1 MHIFEGIKSFGALY
15 HDNEPQPLPSRPW
28 IVDFSILQKPFVG
41 MEPGNISEFEPAPD
55 WSRWRLGDTS
65 SNSKNN
71 LNWVILKD
79 TIRRLYIC
87 DRIILVRVSWQDLF
101 DAGYVDG
108 IKVVIDGK
116 TFKCRLMS
124 GGSDFHLDNDGLS
137 GGHPADNEWD
147 RFVSGREKI
156 KGLPSLTSSD
166 KTGVL
171 SDEVLQSPHNQFWNW
186 VGAVSWTSTPYVNR
200 DTARCCRGYQAG
212 QFFYLNTY
220 DHRHEDIGW
229 RPILEELL

>member
-1 MHIFEGIKSFGALY
+1 MRPEGSSGGQVSTISNPSNGAS
-15 HDNEPQPLPSRPW
+15 ERIS
-28 IVDFSILQKPFVG
+28 SI
-41 MEPGNISEFEPAPD
+41 
-55 WSRWRLGDTS
+55 
-65 SNSKNN
+65 
-71 LNWVILKD
+71 
-79 TIRRLYIC
+79 
-87 DRIILVRVSWQDLF
+87 WQYLF

-116 TFKCRLMS
+116 SYNCRLMS
-124 GGSDFHLDNDGLS
+124 GGNDFYADNDSLS
-137 GGHPADNEWD
+137 GGYPTDNEWD
-147 RFVSGREKI
+147 RFVSGGEKI
-156 KGLPSLTSSD
+156 KGLPSLTSND
-166 KTGVL
+166 KIGVL
-171 SDEVLQSPHNQFWNW
+171 SDEVLQAPHNKFWNW